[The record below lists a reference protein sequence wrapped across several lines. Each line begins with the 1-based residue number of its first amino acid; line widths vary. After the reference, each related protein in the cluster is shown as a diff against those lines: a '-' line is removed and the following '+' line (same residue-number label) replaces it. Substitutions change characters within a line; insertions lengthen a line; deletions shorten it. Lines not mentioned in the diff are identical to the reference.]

1 MYRKKIRLFT
11 LASLI
16 TSATV
21 VAFPFDSAIMSLL
34 TLFTTDF
41 RSKIMAKKIQN
52 NTRIVLRFN
61 LHSPKQ
67 NTPRTR
73 RNPRCIIAFTCSIRR
88 GVTLLDS
95 RAPNYLINTILLTS
109 VSTLITTLPPYLKV
123 LNFYQIFIS
132 FKVTWADCPVII
144 FGGPMAKDA
153 ISFGIV
159 LLPIIS

>member
-1 MYRKKIRLFT
+1 M
-11 LASLI
+11 
-16 TSATV
+16 
-21 VAFPFDSAIMSLL
+21 
-34 TLFTTDF
+34 
-41 RSKIMAKKIQN
+41 
-52 NTRIVLRFN
+52 FN
-61 LHSPKQ
+61 LHSSKQ
-67 NTPRTR
+67 KTPRTR

-95 RAPNYLINTILLTS
+95 RAPNYLINTILLTL

-144 FGGPMAKDA
+144 FGGPMVKDA